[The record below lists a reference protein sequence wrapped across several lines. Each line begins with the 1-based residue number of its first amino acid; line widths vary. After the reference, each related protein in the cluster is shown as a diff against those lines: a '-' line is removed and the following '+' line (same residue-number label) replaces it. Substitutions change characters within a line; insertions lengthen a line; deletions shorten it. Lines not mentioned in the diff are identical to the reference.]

1 MKLPDMLKIL
11 RNAKSLTQQDAAK
24 ALKIRQYNLSDY
36 ETGRATPSIELLIK
50 MADLYEVTLD
60 DMLGREFKN
69 TPYLS
74 STSSSNLIIDNIAD
88 LHTLKIVRRVQNL
101 SDKEKEQVYQTI
113 DAMIKAM
120 FQK

>member
-74 STSSSNLIIDNIAD
+74 STSSAFFILIALVILLFIAIGNLLISR
-88 LHTLKIVRRVQNL
+88 LELVLKFA
-101 SDKEKEQVYQTI
+101 T
-113 DAMIKAM
+113 
-120 FQK
+120 